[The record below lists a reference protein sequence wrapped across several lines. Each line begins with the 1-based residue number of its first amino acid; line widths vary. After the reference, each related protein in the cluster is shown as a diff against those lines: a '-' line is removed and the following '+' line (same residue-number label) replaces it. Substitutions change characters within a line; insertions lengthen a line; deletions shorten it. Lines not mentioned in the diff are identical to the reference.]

1 MTATSTDTGAGPA
14 ERREHPRLM
23 VALLA
28 TFGVWAA
35 LAGLALLVAPGL
47 IPVLTPGAGSSEF
60 IQHIA
65 ESRGASL
72 LALAVV
78 TLAMLRNRERTG
90 PRAPLLSVLFLAAL
104 LAAFVDLAAQRG
116 ELTDPIRWAAVI
128 ADAAWAVGFGYLAT
142 IHSGDPAARQ
152 GPLDATPRWEQ
163 ATVWTFVAFTMF
175 TGIAWIVA
183 PSAFTD
189 AVAGVVGTEAT
200 YAGQARGVADVAFAL
215 LVWSMRHRA
224 GSTAG
229 RAALGAAVVANAAL
243 SIVGLVAQRSEL
255 ATPSRWIVELLH
267 VGWTVGFAA
276 LWLRARRARR

>member
-14 ERREHPRLM
+14 ARREHPRLM

-28 TFGVWAA
+28 TFGAWAA
-35 LAGLALLVAPGL
+35 LAGLALLVVPGL

-78 TLAMLRNRERTG
+78 TLAMLRNRGRTG
-90 PRAPLLSVLFLAAL
+90 PRAPSLSVLFLAAL

-116 ELTDPIRWAAVI
+116 ELTDPIRWAAVV

-142 IHSGDPAARQ
+142 IHSGDPAARP
-152 GPLDATPRWEQ
+152 GRPDATPRWEQ

-229 RAALGAAVVANAAL
+229 RAVLGAAVVANVAL
-243 SIVGLVAQRSEL
+243 SIVGLLAQRSEL
-255 ATPSRWIVELLH
+255 ATPSRWIVDLLH
-267 VGWTVGFAA
+267 VGWMVGFAA

>member
-1 MTATSTDTGAGPA
+1 
-14 ERREHPRLM
+14 M

-28 TFGVWAA
+28 TFGACAA

-47 IPVLTPGAGSSEF
+47 VPTLTPGAGSSKF

-65 ESRGASL
+65 ESGGASL

-78 TLAMLRNRERTG
+78 TLAALRDTG
-90 PRAPLLSVLFLAAL
+90 PRSPLPSVLFLAAF
-104 LAAFVDLAAQRG
+104 LAAFVHLFAQRG
-116 ELTDPIRWAAVI
+116 ELADPVRWAAV
-128 ADAAWAVGFGYLAT
+128 AANTAWAVGFGYLAT

-152 GPLDATPRWEQ
+152 GRPDSTSRWER
-163 ATVWTFVAFTMF
+163 ATVWTFVAFTMS

-200 YAGQARGVADVAFAL
+200 YAGQARGVVDVAFAL

-224 GSTAG
+224 GSAAG
-229 RAALGAAVVANAAL
+229 RAVLGAAVVANVAL
-243 SIVGLVAQRSEL
+243 SIVGLTAQLSEL

-267 VGWTVGFAA
+267 IGWTVAFAA
-276 LWLRARRARR
+276 LWLRARRALR